1 MNKILD
7 IQYGGQI
14 ILSPKSMGSEFI
26 VYPLQRYTL
35 KVDYCETAV
44 SLIPSEH
51 PLAQNNSF
59 L

>member
-1 MNKILD
+1 M
-7 IQYGGQI
+7 
-14 ILSPKSMGSEFI
+14 LSPKSMGSEFI
-26 VYPLQRYTL
+26 VYPLPRYTL

-44 SLIPSEH
+44 SLIPSGH